1 MKVELDKAYPMPASA
16 EVAWTLLQD
25 IERVAGCMPGAKIT
39 ERLDDKHYK
48 GTVAVKFGPASM
60 SFRGEVEVG
69 LVDPATR
76 TLQLI
81 GKGTDT
87 TGSSG
92 ASMDLTARVDAG
104 DGASCTLVGH
114 SEVSM
119 SGKAATFGGRMMGS
133 VADQVLKQFA
143 ANFASQSQAM
153 QSRSGTAAPADAV
166 EPSAASPAS
175 IAAAPA
181 ALVAPVA
188 PPEPAQ
194 LNGLALIWA
203 VFKDWL
209 RSLFAP
215 KKT

>member
-1 MKVELDKAYPMPASA
+1 
-16 EVAWTLLQD
+16 
-25 IERVAGCMPGAKIT
+25 
-39 ERLDDKHYK
+39 
-48 GTVAVKFGPASM
+48 
-60 SFRGEVEVG
+60 
-69 LVDPATR
+69 
-76 TLQLI
+76 
-81 GKGTDT
+81 
-87 TGSSG
+87 
-92 ASMDLTARVDAG
+92 
-104 DGASCTLVGH
+104 
-114 SEVSM
+114 
-119 SGKAATFGGRMMGS
+119 
-133 VADQVLKQFA
+133 
-143 ANFASQSQAM
+143 M